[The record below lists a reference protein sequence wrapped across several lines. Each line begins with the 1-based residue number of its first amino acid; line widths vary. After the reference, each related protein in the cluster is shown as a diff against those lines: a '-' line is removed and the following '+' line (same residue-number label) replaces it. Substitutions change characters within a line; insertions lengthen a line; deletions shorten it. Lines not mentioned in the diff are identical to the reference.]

1 MHQTH
6 VIFAF
11 LELFSFISFVC
22 SLRLRSDEHTEVV
35 RGLAWS
41 PVDDT
46 LYTSGWDQQIFSHA
60 FDCGEPS
67 DLNVETSKSQATS
80 VSMDMD
86 AVNQAHFNGD
96 VNGASQD
103 DENAEE
109 TMEIEGTGHI
119 QKTAVSSSVEKE
131 SAADIAS

>member
-1 MHQTH
+1 M
-6 VIFAF
+6 
-11 LELFSFISFVC
+11 
-22 SLRLRSDEHTEVV
+22 
-35 RGLAWS
+35 
-41 PVDDT
+41 
-46 LYTSGWDQQIFSHA
+46 
-60 FDCGEPS
+60 
-67 DLNVETSKSQATS
+67 ETSKSQATS

-119 QKTAVSSSVEKE
+119 QKTAVSSRVEKDC
-131 SAADIAS
+131 AVDIAS

>member
-1 MHQTH
+1 MK
-6 VIFAF
+6 
-11 LELFSFISFVC
+11 FVC

-41 PVDDT
+41 PVGDT
-46 LYTSGWDQQIFSHA
+46 LYTGGWDQQIFSHA

-86 AVNQAHFNGD
+86 AMNQAHFNGD
-96 VNGASQD
+96 VNCASQD
-103 DENAEE
+103 DENPEE

-119 QKTAVSSSVEKE
+119 QKTAVSASVEKDC
-131 SAADIAS
+131 AVDIAS

>member
-1 MHQTH
+1 M
-6 VIFAF
+6 
-11 LELFSFISFVC
+11 SFVC

-35 RGLAWS
+35 RSLAWS
-41 PVDDT
+41 PGNDT

-86 AVNQAHFNGD
+86 AMNQAHFNGD
-96 VNGASQD
+96 VNCASQD

-109 TMEIEGTGHI
+109 TMEIEGTRHI
-119 QKTAVSSSVEKE
+119 QKTAVSASVEKDC
-131 SAADIAS
+131 AVDIAS